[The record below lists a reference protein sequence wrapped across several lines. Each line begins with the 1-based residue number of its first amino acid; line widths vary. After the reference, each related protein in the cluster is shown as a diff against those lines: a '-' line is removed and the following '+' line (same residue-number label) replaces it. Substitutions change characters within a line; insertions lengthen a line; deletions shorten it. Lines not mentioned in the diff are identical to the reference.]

1 MKKPMKE
8 TGTDKFFVIA
18 NTMLIGLVVVTMLYP
33 LWLVFI
39 SSFSDPDLVA
49 RGQVW
54 LYPEGFTFDAYQSV
68 FEDQKLLTGYRNTIF
83 YTLGGTLVNLLLT
96 LPAAYALSKQHL
108 KGRSIFLLAFTF
120 TMYFSGGMIPSF
132 LNIRNLGLLNTWT
145 VLLLVSG
152 VNTFNLILAR
162 TFFQAIPDEL
172 EEAAMID
179 GASILQRFLQIV
191 LPVSKALLGVITL
204 YYMVAHWNSFYTALL
219 YLSGAPEK
227 HPLQLYLRDVLV
239 NNLKMAEL
247 MGESSEE
254 MALYYA
260 NLANQIKYAVIV
272 VSALP
277 MLILYPYFQKFFEKG
292 VMLGSVKG

>member
-1 MKKPMKE
+1 MKE
-8 TGTDKFFVIA
+8 SKSDKVF
-18 NTMLIGLVVVTMLYP
+18 VVVNYTLLGIIVLTMLYP
-33 LWLVFI
+33 LYLVLI

-54 LYPEGFTFDAYQSV
+54 LYPQGVTLDAYTSV
-68 FEDQKLLTGYRNTIF
+68 FQDQKLLVGYRNTVF
-83 YTLGGTLVNLLLT
+83 YTIGGTIVNLVLT
-96 LPAAYALSKQHL
+96 LPAAYALSKRHL
-108 KGRSIFLLAFTF
+108 KGRSFFLLAFTF

-145 VLLLVSG
+145 VLLVVSG

-162 TFFQAIPDEL
+162 TFFQSVPDEL

-179 GASILQRFLQIV
+179 GASVTQRFLQVV
-191 LPVSKALLGVITL
+191 LPVSKALVGVITL
-204 YYMVAHWNSFYTALL
+204 YYMVAHWNSYYTALL

-227 HPLQLYLRDVLV
+227 HPLQLYLRDVLI

-247 MGESSEE
+247 MGEASEE
-254 MALYYA
+254 LALYYA

-277 MLILYPYFQKFFEKG
+277 MLVLYPYFQKFFEKG